1 MFALLQLDL
10 LAERTAQNQRV
21 RAFQTRCAF
30 HGERLEIAAVR
41 PGRLQ
46 SGLLEMVG
54 DKVGREID
62 SFGCDA
68 PALTFVRGEEGD
80 VLPHPLLDRLIR
92 RWSLVAQEEQ
102 QRYDRQHLPPTP
114 PMPPSHCVPLAS
126 EPRIQKVCLSCYIL
140 NDRARSCD
148 TSPRHEQGRLLV
160 PRAGVLPN
168 PAR

>member
-1 MFALLQLDL
+1 MFPLLELDL
-10 LAERTAQNQRV
+10 LAEWTAQNQRV
-21 RAFQTRCAF
+21 RAFQTGRTL

-62 SFGCDA
+62 SFGGDA
-68 PALTFVRGEEGD
+68 PALTLVRGEEGN

-102 QRYDRQHLPPTP
+102 QPYDCQHLLPTP

-126 EPRIQKVCLSCYIL
+126 EPRIQKVYLSSYIL
-140 NDRARSCD
+140 NDRAQSCD
-148 TSPRHEQGRLLV
+148 TS
-160 PRAGVLPN
+160 
-168 PAR
+168 